1 MNDAAIAWEAHCS
14 GNATRALFLASG
26 LPFPA
31 PLSDLSIRAMLLAR
45 YGPNTLALPAIG
57 QYGASAARDG
67 NNRHLC
73 YAEMLAA
80 VRVDPR
86 ELDVHHSR
94 LELLKTK
101 LGDAQLSQVL
111 SELASLFKGQ
121 EERLAAL
128 NVLEAHLRLECP

>member
-1 MNDAAIAWEAHCS
+1 MNDAAIAWEAHRS
-14 GNATRALFLASG
+14 GNATRALHLASE

-31 PLSDLSIRAMLLAR
+31 SLGDLSIRAMLLAR

-86 ELDVHHSR
+86 ELDIHRSR
-94 LELLKTK
+94 LALLKTK

-111 SELASLFKGQ
+111 SQLASLFEGQ

-128 NVLEAHLRLECP
+128 NILKAHLRLGYP